1 MEQAIY
7 ELNTNTVLVN
17 NSLIPLKKSP
27 LEVAGS
33 SASQEIT
40 YFFCWTRSFFPRLE
54 ELALTRIQ
62 TRFTQSARIGPYPK
76 PDAPNLHL
84 PFP

>member
-1 MEQAIY
+1 MEHAIY

-17 NSLIPLKKSP
+17 NSQIPLKKSP

-40 YFFCWTRSFFPRLE
+40 YFFLWN
-54 ELALTRIQ
+54 
-62 TRFTQSARIGPYPK
+62 PK
-76 PDAPNLHL
+76 FLSPV
-84 PFP
+84 